1 MSKFPGILFAVLLFA
16 ASVLYGAVTPEQ
28 LKAQSAPVT
37 AEKYPNADSV
47 LLFDFQSSVYQA
59 DGTAVETDDF
69 YQKVLTETGRR
80 DMRELTFRF
89 NTTYEA
95 LEVPV
100 LEVIKP
106 DGQGREGS
114 TSGPTAASRSS
125 PPRWGRTSTIR
136 PTSCWR

>member
-69 YQKVLTETGRR
+69 YQKVLPFTSSLSRIACSGC
-80 DMRELTFRF
+80 D
-89 NTTYEA
+89 
-95 LEVPV
+95 
-100 LEVIKP
+100 
-106 DGQGREGS
+106 
-114 TSGPTAASRSS
+114 SGPSIF
-125 PPRWGRTSTIR
+125 TS
-136 PTSCWR
+136 

>member
-106 DGQGREGS
+106 DG
-114 TSGPTAASRSS
+114 RS
-125 PPRWGRTSTIR
+125 
-136 PTSCWR
+136 

>member
-59 DGTAVETDDF
+59 DG
-69 YQKVLTETGRR
+69 
-80 DMRELTFRF
+80 
-89 NTTYEA
+89 
-95 LEVPV
+95 
-100 LEVIKP
+100 
-106 DGQGREGS
+106 
-114 TSGPTAASRSS
+114 
-125 PPRWGRTSTIR
+125 PRWRRTTSTR
-136 PTSCWR
+136 RC